1 MAAKPSSFRRFP
13 SLFPGGFAAVMAT
26 GIISVDALE
35 LGWGWI
41 GWALLAVN
49 VAAWLLLWAAG
60 FGRVALGGR
69 TLARD
74 LTRHETGPGFLTLA
88 AGTAVLGSQFVAFGV
103 AEAAVVP
110 LFALAILAWWIT
122 LYGFLTGVTKGRI
135 KPSLE
140 RGLSGQ
146 WLLLVVATQALAS
159 LGADLLKEGD
169 PSAVLAFV
177 CYSWVLLGGVY
188 YLILSTI
195 VLYRFAFVAMPPE
208 DVTGSWWI
216 NAGAAAVT
224 VLAGG
229 KLMGSGLSIGPFPLR
244 DLLSPI
250 VVAFWADATF
260 WIPLLLLLF
269 AWKHLIRRRMFRSVL
284 AQWSVVFPL
293 GMYCAATLELEAAYG
308 LDFLHPLA
316 RFVFWVA
323 LLTWCVIAA
332 SALRAFVQPGWPTQ
346 RTPR

>member
-1 MAAKPSSFRRFP
+1 MAAKPAPLRRYAT
-13 SLFPGGFAAVMAT
+13 LFPGGFAAVMAT
-26 GIISVDALE
+26 GIISIDALE

-41 GWALLAVN
+41 GRALLAVN
-49 VAAWLLLWAAG
+49 IAAWVLLWAAG
-60 FGRVALGGR
+60 LGRAVLGGR
-69 TLARD
+69 ALARD

-88 AGTAVLGSQFVAFGV
+88 AGTAVLGSQIAAFQF
-103 AEAAVVP
+103 ARWATVP

-146 WLLLVVATQALAS
+146 WLLLVVATQALAA
-159 LGADLLKEGD
+159 LGADLLEAGEG
-169 PSAVLAFV
+169 SRVIAFV
-177 CYSWVLLGGVY
+177 CYAWVLLGGVY

-308 LDFLHPLA
+308 LGFLHVLA
-316 RFVFWVA
+316 RAVFWVA

-332 SALRAFVQPGWPTQ
+332 SAARALVRPDWPAQ
-346 RTPR
+346 QVPR

>member
-1 MAAKPSSFRRFP
+1 MAAARASLRRFAA
-13 SLFPGGFAAVMAT
+13 LFPGGFAAVMAT
-26 GIISVDALE
+26 GIISIDARE
-35 LGWGWI
+35 LGWDSI

-49 VAAWLLLWAAG
+49 VAAWLLMWAAG
-60 FGRVALGGR
+60 LGRAVLGGR
-69 TLARD
+69 ALARD
-74 LTRHETGPGFLTLA
+74 LARHDTGPGFLTLA
-88 AGTAVLGSQFVAFGV
+88 AGTAVLGTQLVAFQTAGWT
-103 AEAAVVP
+103 AAP

-159 LGADLLKEGD
+159 LGADLLQDGGGS
-169 PSAVLAFV
+169 PVLAFV
-177 CYSWVLLGGVY
+177 CYAWVLLGGVY
-188 YLILSTI
+188 YLLLSTI

-244 DLLSPI
+244 DLLSPVI
-250 VVAFWADATF
+250 VAFWADATF

-293 GMYCAATLELEAAYG
+293 GMYCAATLELEAVYG
-308 LDFLHPLA
+308 LGFLRPLA
-316 RFVFWVA
+316 RIVFWVA

-332 SALRAFVQPGWPTQ
+332 SALRALARPNWPPQ
-346 RTPR
+346 QISR